1 MSKSIVKA
9 CVKYNDR
16 LYTGFD
22 HGECFKKL
30 NEDNTIIVHSEIEQ
44 GFVDSDGNFVD
55 RKQAMI
61 IAKEA
66 GQLRYEPSKK
76 TLISEDLHLDWLNQ
90 QDQLIAELEEQLKNA
105 IVPKFKIGQEV
116 WSIFESQ
123 YFRDYKELCNLE
135 ITAVMKTSK
144 GIFYQGY
151 VLEKGKNRSD
161 YWFNEEKTFLTKEK
175 AQAKLQELQGESDVK
190 D

>member
-9 CVKYNDR
+9 CVRYNDR

-30 NEDNTIIVHSEIEQ
+30 NEDNMIIVHSYIEQ

-55 RKQAMI
+55 RKQSMI

-90 QDQLIAELEEQLKNA
+90 QDHRIAELEEQLKNA
-105 IVPKFKIGQEV
+105 IVPKFKVGQMVYSPLDLQDIYKGQIDVFDYYAQKYWVFFGDDIGCE
-116 WSIFESQ
+116 WCCESEL
-123 YFRDYKELCNLE
+123 FKTKKE
-135 ITAVMKTSK
+135 
-144 GIFYQGY
+144 
-151 VLEKGKNRSD
+151 
-161 YWFNEEKTFLTKEK
+161 
-175 AQAKLQELQGESDVK
+175 AQAKLKELQGE
-190 D
+190 

>member
-1 MSKSIVKA
+1 MSKSIAKA
-9 CVKYNDR
+9 CVRYNDR

-22 HGECFKKL
+22 HGECFRKL

-44 GFVDSDGNFVD
+44 GFVDNYGNFVD

-90 QDQLIAELEEQLKNA
+90 QSQRIAELEEQLKNA

-116 WSIFESQ
+116 WWIYKDDIIES
-123 YFRDYKELCNLE
+123 YVISDIRFMCFGDDGCWLEDKELF
-135 ITAVMKTSK
+135 A
-144 GIFYQGY
+144 
-151 VLEKGKNRSD
+151 
-161 YWFNEEKTFLTKEK
+161 TKEE
-175 AQAKLQELQGESDVK
+175 AQAKLKELQGE
-190 D
+190 